1 MKKSTPFS
9 ISPNPA
15 SLYLTPSL
23 KSTIFKIRYTIE
35 QRRGL
40 ACLLGDIGMG
50 KSSILRLI
58 HGEYDG
64 NENFS
69 SSMIQTPNFNSD
81 FGLLKGI
88 CADFGLPP
96 RNSLYNQ
103 EKELKEFLFKQF
115 ESDKNTV
122 VFIDESQRLTDKMLE
137 LVRTLLNLE
146 TNTTKLIQIILC
158 GQMELQERLTG
169 KKNKAIRSRVF
180 MAPVLDGLTL
190 AEAKAMIE
198 FRCEREGI
206 TSPVPND
213 LYQPI
218 FDLGKGVPREIL
230 KVCDIAYA
238 LMLEYDE
245 SCFNLELIETAG
257 KQIL

>member
-1 MKKSTPFS
+1 MIKSTPFS

-15 SLYLTPSL
+15 NLYLTPSL

-40 ACLLGDIGMG
+40 ACLLGDVGMG
-50 KSSILRLI
+50 KSSVLRLI
-58 HGEYDG
+58 HSEYTDS
-64 NENFS
+64 ESFS
-69 SSMIQTPNFNSD
+69 SSMIQTPNFTSE

-88 CADFGLPP
+88 CADLGLPP

-103 EKELKEFLFKQF
+103 EKELREFLFKQF
-115 ESDKNTV
+115 ESDKNTI
-122 VFIDESQRLTDKMLE
+122 VFIDESQRLSDKMLE
-137 LVRTLLNLE
+137 LVRTMLNLE

-158 GQMELQERLTG
+158 GQLELQERLTG

-180 MAPVLDGLTL
+180 MAPMLDGLTL
-190 AEAKAMIE
+190 AETKAMIE
-198 FRCEREGI
+198 FRCEREGLV
-206 TSPVPND
+206 SPVPND

-218 FDLGKGVPREIL
+218 YDLGRGIPREIL
-230 KVCDIAYA
+230 KICDIAYA
-238 LMLEYDE
+238 LMLEYEE
-245 SCFNLELIETAG
+245 STFNLELIETAG